1 MLEEKISII
10 IPVYNNEKYLE
21 RCIVSLINQTYK
33 NLEIILINDGSTDNS
48 RIICEKYLKKD
59 KRVILVNQKNGG
71 VSAARNKGIEIATGS
86 WIAFVDSDDWI
97 TENMYEILHIN
108 AIENNADIS
117 IGGYI
122 RTDIEK
128 PAFESKKTLEI
139 LDNKTAL
146 EYLILD
152 KEGYAT
158 SVWNKLY
165 KIDVV
170 KNILFDKTIKYGE
183 DLLFNFNIM
192 MNNRKNVVFDKNI
205 YYIYF
210 YNRYSATN
218 KYIYNKSILT
228 ELNVYKFMLNKIS
241 NKEYEFLKH
250 DIYIIYQN
258 AIIRILLR
266 LTEFNNMEGKK
277 LYYQIRKAYKEIFRV
292 NSIKD
297 IIKLCII
304 FSPYKVSGKIY
315 KLLRAIRGTV

>member
-86 WIAFVDSDDWI
+86 WIGFVDSDDWI

-205 YYIYF
+205 Y
-210 YNRYSATN
+210 
-218 KYIYNKSILT
+218 
-228 ELNVYKFMLNKIS
+228 
-241 NKEYEFLKH
+241 
-250 DIYIIYQN
+250 
-258 AIIRILLR
+258 
-266 LTEFNNMEGKK
+266 
-277 LYYQIRKAYKEIFRV
+277 
-292 NSIKD
+292 
-297 IIKLCII
+297 
-304 FSPYKVSGKIY
+304 
-315 KLLRAIRGTV
+315 